1 MCTQTYTCEQEQFCI
16 MGVEGFEIAVGQAV
30 GMAIGVAW
38 IPSIVSL
45 HEGILNRSKTIK
57 IFEKVENLQFSNF
70 SNVFK

>member
-16 MGVEGFEIAVGQAV
+16 MGVEGFEIAVGQAI

-45 HEGILNRSKTIK
+45 HEGILNRSKTI
-57 IFEKVENLQFSNF
+57 EY
-70 SNVFK
+70 